1 VCTIEETEPFFIDSC
16 WESDPE
22 APFIS
27 LSTSSYASVASRQLS
42 TGPDRRVLNM
52 LKGKGEIVS
61 SPEQA
66 LSAANRLDVEHVS
79 GIVARV
85 TFHSNESGYP
95 MLRFMVLSVRELV
108 MVIGR
113 FGGDSCWS
121 GTAPYQFVAEQRS
134 TVTSFSVSMRR
145 KRNRRH

>member
-1 VCTIEETEPFFIDSC
+1 MCTIEETEPFFMDYC

-22 APFIS
+22 APFSS

-42 TGPDRRVLNM
+42 TGSDRPVLNM

-66 LSAANRLDVEHVS
+66 LSGVNRLDVEHVS
-79 GIVARV
+79 GIVPRV

-95 MLRFMVLSVRELV
+95 MLRFTIPSVRKLV

-113 FGGDSCWS
+113 FGGNSCWS
-121 GTAPYQFVAEQRS
+121 GIAFYQFVAEHRS